1 MTRKGDGINEA
12 GFMATVIEMAQLYG
26 WMVAHFRPSQNKFGE
41 WRTAVQADGKG
52 FPDLFMVRAKTG
64 HRMAVELKVGA
75 HKATPEQETWLA
87 SMNAAGIPAF
97 LWRPTDWEWIE
108 RVLRDG
114 PLPSGRR
121 DADTVSDVLRVIAT
135 LDTSEAVT
143 DTIWMPSAAKIHES
157 ATDVL
162 VEIAARHGATDWEI
176 EEATGATIEGQAR
189 RAAKLAAEKGQ

>member
-1 MTRKGDGINEA
+1 MMGTDTYRGNEA
-12 GFMATVIEMAQLYG
+12 GFMNTVIEVAQLYG

-64 HRMAVELKVGA
+64 HAMAAELKVGA
-75 HKATPEQETWLA
+75 NKPTPEQETWLA

-121 DADTVSDVLRVIAT
+121 EADTVGDVLRVIRALAT
-135 LDTSEAVT
+135 SKAVT
-143 DTIWMPSAAKIHES
+143 DTIWMPSVTAVHVS

-162 VEIAARHGATDWEI
+162 AGVAARHGATDMEI
-176 EEATGATIEGQAR
+176 EEATGAAIADR
-189 RAAKLAAEKGQ
+189 N